1 MDLDHVCIAVRNID
15 LARERI
21 CSMLGYTVR
30 TEKITN
36 SRQQVV
42 VQFLHKRGSIDLKL
56 IEPSGPNS
64 PLVEFVKKGGGLHHL
79 CFYAEDGEKS
89 VRKLAC
95 SGARITAG
103 PEPGEA
109 FNDNLISFLYL
120 GFGLSIEVIDTDERR
135 GEISGPD

>member
-1 MDLDHVCIAVRNID
+1 
-15 LARERI
+15 
-21 CSMLGYTVR
+21 MLGYTVR

-36 SRQQVV
+36 SRQEVV
-42 VQFLHKRGSIDLKL
+42 VQFLRKRGSIDLKL
-56 IEPSGPNS
+56 IEPSGPTS
-64 PLVEFVKKGGGLHHL
+64 PLIEFVKKGGGLHHL
-79 CFYAEDGEKS
+79 CFHAEDGETS
-89 VRKLAC
+89 IQDLTS
-95 SGARITAG
+95 SGARLTTK